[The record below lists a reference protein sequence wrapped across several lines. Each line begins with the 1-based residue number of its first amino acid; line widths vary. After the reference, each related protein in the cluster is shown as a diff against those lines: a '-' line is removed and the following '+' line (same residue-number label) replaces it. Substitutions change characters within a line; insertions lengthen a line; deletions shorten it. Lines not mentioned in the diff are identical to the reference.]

1 MAASIDTIIC
11 QEDHDA
17 HVRRLIGRWRDDPS
31 ATYRSWFLWDER
43 LKNFRS
49 IRRGIAQVVEEIE
62 CGVFGVCY
70 RGSSLET
77 IVHSVAEQRQ
87 IFKGADHA
95 FLWKPK
101 LRIPDIYESP
111 ENQKAFGRLLDACSC
126 CDTAEEIIGHIHTI
140 DRLRIKGL
148 GPAVANLLYFLHP
161 TLVPPFN
168 TAIVKGYNA
177 LTGANVKLGSWEHFL
192 AMRTGVLDLNE
203 RNRDLL
209 SNDLGAIGGLLFDI
223 GSGRYPAPPRDGGG
237 PTLADWSQRLEAA
250 REEAKNL
257 SKAALAQG
265 EGDRTHAEIQAWLR
279 DLGKALG
286 YDVWIASNDRGRLHA
301 GSPLGQGCLERLPDT
316 IAISAGADSIRL
328 IDVLWLERASDHVAA
343 AFEVEHSTSIYS
355 GIVRML
361 DLALSGS
368 DLHAT
373 AGLFLVAP
381 DAREADVRAQLRRPA
396 FSRVADLDIS
406 YLPYGELER
415 NREAIARFGSGLK
428 AIKAI
433 SSQLSG

>member
-1 MAASIDTIIC
+1 MADFEVLAR
-11 QEDHDA
+11 Q
-17 HVRRLIGRWRDDPS
+17 LIQRWRDDPN

-43 LKNFRS
+43 IKNFRS
-49 IRRGIAQVVEEIE
+49 IRRGLTQVVAEIE
-62 CGVFGVCY
+62 AGRFGVAY

-77 IVHSVAEQRQ
+77 VVHSVAEQRQ

-101 LRIPDIYESP
+101 LRIPDIYENP
-111 ENQKAFGRLLDACSC
+111 ANQRAFGRLLDHCAC
-126 CDTAEEIIGHIHTI
+126 CDTAEEIIAGIHAI
-140 DRLRIKGL
+140 DRLNIKGL

-168 TAIVKGYNA
+168 TAIVNGYNK
-177 LTGANVKLGSWEHFL
+177 LTGGKVKLGSWPHFL
-192 AMRTGVLDLNE
+192 AMRAGVLDLNE
-203 RNRDLL
+203 QFRDLL

-223 GSGRYPAPPRDGGG
+223 GSGRYPAPPRDDEDQSAG
-237 PTLADWSQRLEAA
+237 TWATRLEQA
-250 REEAKNL
+250 RAEAQTL
-257 SKAALAQG
+257 DKALLKQG
-265 EGDRTHAEIQAWLR
+265 EGDRTHSEIQAWLR
-279 DLGKALG
+279 DIGHALG
-286 YDVWIASNDRGRLHA
+286 YDVWIAANDRGRLHE
-301 GSPLGQGCLERLPDT
+301 GVPLGAGCLASLPPSITTSTGGD
-316 IAISAGADSIRL
+316 AIRL
-328 IDVLWLERASDHVAA
+328 IDVLWLEPKGDSVAA

-368 DLHAT
+368 DLHTT

-381 DAREADVRAQLRRPA
+381 DARESEVRAQLARPA
-396 FSRVADLDIS
+396 FSRVADLEIA

-415 NREAIARFGSGLK
+415 HKDAISRFGSGLK

-433 SSQLSG
+433 ARALP

>member
-1 MAASIDTIIC
+1 MTTGRDL
-11 QEDHDA
+11 
-17 HVRRLIGRWRDDPS
+17 VRELIGRWREDPS

-49 IRRGIAQVVEEIE
+49 IRRGITQVVAEIE
-62 CGVFGVCY
+62 AGRFGVAY

-77 IVHSVAEQRQ
+77 VVHSVAEQRQ

-101 LRIPDIYESP
+101 LRIPDIYENP
-111 ENQKAFGRLLDACSC
+111 NNQRAFGRLLHHCSC
-126 CDTAEEIIGHIHTI
+126 CDSAEEIIAGIHAI
-140 DRLRIKGL
+140 DRLKIKGL

-192 AMRTGVLDLNE
+192 AMRAGVLDLND
-203 RNRDLL
+203 RYRDLL
-209 SNDLGAIGGLLFDI
+209 SNDLGAIGGLLFDV
-223 GSGRYPAPPRDGGG
+223 GSERYPPPPLDGSQIAAGDW
-237 PTLADWSQRLEAA
+237 LARLDEARA
-250 REEAKNL
+250 QAQQL
-257 SKAALAQG
+257 DKAMIAQN
-265 EGDRTHAEIQAWLR
+265 ESDRSHTEIQAWLR
-279 DLGKALG
+279 DLGLALG
-286 YDVWIASNDRGRLHA
+286 YDVWIAANDRARVHDGM
-301 GSPLGQGCLERLPDT
+301 PLGTHCLDHLPNP
-316 IAISAGADSIRL
+316 IATAAGGDSIRL
-328 IDVLWLERASDHVAA
+328 IDVLWLERSQANVAA

-361 DLALSGS
+361 DLALSGG
-368 DLHAT
+368 DLHAS

-381 DAREADVRAQLRRPA
+381 DAREAEVRAQLRRPA
-396 FSRVADLDIS
+396 FSRVGDLDIS

-415 NREAIARFGSGLK
+415 HREAITRFGTGLK

-433 SSQLSG
+433 AHRLP